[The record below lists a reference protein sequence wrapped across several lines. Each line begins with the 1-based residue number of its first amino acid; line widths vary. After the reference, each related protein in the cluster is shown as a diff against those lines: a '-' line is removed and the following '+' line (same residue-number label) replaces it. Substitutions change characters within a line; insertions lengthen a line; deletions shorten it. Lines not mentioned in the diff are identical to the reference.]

1 MMYIVCAAKPGD
13 HGKIIDIT
21 LAPNPPKRES
31 DFTINTTLS
40 LGKLNNHLAIW
51 AYYFYPIYEYT
62 ELCKPK

>member
-1 MMYIVCAAKPGD
+1 MYIVCAAKPGD

-40 LGKLNNHLAIW
+40 LGKLNNHLAI
-51 AYYFYPIYEYT
+51 
-62 ELCKPK
+62 